1 MAFLPSSFLT
11 VIRPASEP
19 RANSTPRGVDTL
31 NPEYQKKPEEIRR
44 FRKPSVITRLFQIA
58 LFLAIVYAIYW
69 AGLEYGY
76 LPETMRVF

>member
-1 MAFLPSSFLT
+1 
-11 VIRPASEP
+11 
-19 RANSTPRGVDTL
+19 L

-69 AGLEYGY
+69 AGLEYGF